1 MYKEGTMHG
10 WYGSGAQMG
19 AWGWAAGIAMILFWV
34 LIVIGLVVLIRFL
47 LAKTRNEGSGA
58 SPRRDAL
65 DILKERYAKGEIDK
79 DEFEQKKN
87 DLQ

>member
-1 MYKEGTMHG
+1 MHG

-19 AWGWAAGIAMILFWV
+19 AWGWIGGIMMILFWV
-34 LIVIGLVVLIRFL
+34 LIVVGLVVLIRFL
-47 LAKTRNEGSGA
+47 LAKTGSDGSG
-58 SPRRDAL
+58 STQSRSAL

-79 DEFEQKKN
+79 AEFEQKKR

>member
-1 MYKEGTMHG
+1 MHG
-10 WYGSGAQMG
+10 WYGSEAHMG
-19 AWGWAAGIAMILFWV
+19 AWGWVGGIAMILFWV
-34 LIVIGLVVLIRFL
+34 LIVVGLVVLIRFL
-47 LAKTRNEGSGA
+47 LAKTQNEGSGP

-79 DEFEQKKN
+79 AEFEQKKN